1 MKSRLNIEARPM
13 NLPTRAQSNR
23 LLGNVVACALGLA
36 LALPSAHAQTW
47 PDRPIKLIVPAPTGG
62 GMDGLGRT
70 LAEALPPLL
79 KQPVVVENRAGAN
92 SVVGL
97 AAVARAAPDGY
108 TLLLT
113 ASFQTIHNWTI
124 KNLPYDGV
132 RDFAG
137 VAPLGYTPLVLTSS
151 AQSGLKSAAEFRAFV
166 ERNRTGVPFAASA
179 METRLGAEMLLQLLK
194 AKSQIISYKG
204 TGPAMTDIAGG
215 HVPLFMTTFTS
226 VLPFKDT
233 GKIHL
238 IGIAAKQRSSF
249 LPDVPTLAEQG
260 MPVEAGVWYGVTA
273 PAGTPA
279 PIIQRLNTEIA
290 KAAQTPEYQAKLKTL
305 WVDAM
310 SSTPA
315 EFDAFIRAESE
326 RWRKVVA
333 EAGIQPE

>member
-1 MKSRLNIEARPM
+1 MNPRLKTETRPM
-13 NLPTRAQSNR
+13 NTPAQTARRA
-23 LLGNVVACALGLA
+23 LGGVVICALGLA
-36 LALPSAHAQTW
+36 LSAPITQAQTW
-47 PDRPIKLIVPAPTGG
+47 PDRPIKIIVPAPTGG

-151 AQSGLKSAAEFRAFV
+151 AQSGLKTAAEFRAFV
-166 ERNRTGVPFAASA
+166 DRNRDGVPFAASA

-226 VLPFKDT
+226 VLPFKDS
-233 GKIHL
+233 GKVHL
-238 IGIAAKQRSSF
+238 IGIAAKERSSF

-279 PIIQRLNTEIA
+279 AIIQRLNTEIA

-333 EAGIQPE
+333 GAGIQPE

>member
-137 VAPLGYTPLVLTSS
+137 VGELLHEHHLLTHGTH
-151 AQSGLKSAAEFRAFV
+151 QVHV
-166 ERNRTGVPFAASA
+166 EPDD
-179 METRLGAEMLLQLLK
+179 LQRIVGQL
-194 AKSQIISYKG
+194 
-204 TGPAMTDIAGG
+204 
-215 HVPLFMTTFTS
+215 HVQHVQVQVNVRGEL
-226 VLPFKDT
+226 
-233 GKIHL
+233 
-238 IGIAAKQRSSF
+238 
-249 LPDVPTLAEQG
+249 
-260 MPVEAGVWYGVTA
+260 
-273 PAGTPA
+273 
-279 PIIQRLNTEIA
+279 
-290 KAAQTPEYQAKLKTL
+290 
-305 WVDAM
+305 
-310 SSTPA
+310 
-315 EFDAFIRAESE
+315 
-326 RWRKVVA
+326 
-333 EAGIQPE
+333 

>member
-1 MKSRLNIEARPM
+1 MISDTMLRPV
-13 NLPTRAQSNR
+13 
-23 LLGNVVACALGLA
+23 LGALIAAALGLA
-36 LALPSAHAQTW
+36 PVSGSAQTW
-47 PDRPIKLIVPAPTGG
+47 PERTVKIIVPAPTGG
-62 GMDGLGRT
+62 GMDGMGRT
-70 LAEALPPLL
+70 LAEVLPPLL

-132 RDFAG
+132 KDFAG

-151 AQSGLKSAAEFRAFV
+151 SQSGIRSVADLRAFV
-166 ERNRTGVPFAASA
+166 DRNRAGVPFAASA
-179 METRLGAEMLLQLLK
+179 METRLGAEMLLQLLD
-194 AKSQIISYKG
+194 AKSQIVNYKG

-233 GKIHL
+233 GKVTM
-238 IGIAAKQRSSF
+238 IGIAAKTRSSF
-249 LPDVPTLAEQG
+249 LPDVPALAEQG
-260 MPVEAGVWYGVTA
+260 LPVEAGVWYGVTA

-279 PIIQRLNTEIA
+279 PIIERLNKEIA
-290 KAAQTPEYQAKLKTL
+290 RASQTPEYKAKLKAL
-305 WVDAM
+305 WIDPM
-310 SSTPA
+310 SATPA

-326 RWRKVVA
+326 RWRKVVQA
-333 EAGIQPE
+333 AGIQPE

>member
-1 MKSRLNIEARPM
+1 MH
-13 NLPTRAQSNR
+13 LPTRAQSNR

-315 EFDAFIRAESE
+315 EFDTFIRAESE